1 VAELDGPVGLV
12 INRPAGLMGL
22 EPFLVELME
31 GIEDV
36 FSPLDRSV
44 MFNIATSHEQEI
56 AVWRRWVEHGAVD
69 AVVVLD
75 LYPADDR
82 LAVLAE
88 LQLPAVLLGGP
99 RDALPFSN
107 VYVDSA
113 LGARQAV
120 DALADLGHR
129 RLAYVG
135 GPRRLLHSQ
144 TRSKAFLAR
153 CASRGCTGTIVEGD
167 YYQTSGREATIELL
181 ALTEPP
187 TAIFYDNVVMAVG
200 GLGALTDHG
209 LSVPHDMSNMV
220 WDDTAL
226 SRLTPPGLSVVA
238 VDVRGLGVAV
248 ARAVLAVLRGERVAT
263 YDSPLPEVRLRGS
276 TTAPGRRAP
285 DHADQADQADQEGDS
300 R

>member
-1 VAELDGPVGLV
+1 MADLDGPVGLV

-22 EPFLVELME
+22 EPFLIELME

-99 RDALPFSN
+99 RDALPFTN

-113 LGARQAV
+113 SGARQAV

-144 TRSKAFLAR
+144 TRSEAFLAR
-153 CASRGCTGTIVEGD
+153 CAARGCTGTIVEGD

-181 ALTEPP
+181 AQADPP
-187 TAIFYDNVVMAVG
+187 TAVFYDNVVMAVG
-200 GLGALTDHG
+200 GLGVLTDHG
-209 LSVPHDMSNMV
+209 LSVPHDMSIMV

-248 ARAVLAVLRGERVAT
+248 ARAVLAVLSGERVAT

-276 TTAPGRRAP
+276 TTAPTPPAP
-285 DHADQADQADQEGDS
+285 DPEGPTRS
-300 R
+300 

>member
-1 VAELDGPVGLV
+1 MAEPGGPVGLV

-31 GIEDV
+31 GIEEV

-44 MFNIATSHEQEI
+44 MFNIATSHEREI
-56 AVWRRWVEHGAVD
+56 AVWRRWADHRAVD

-99 RDALPFSN
+99 RDALPFTN

-113 LGARQAV
+113 SGAAQAA

-144 TRSKAFLAR
+144 TRSGAFLGR
-153 CASRGCTGTIVEGD
+153 CAARGCTGTIVEGD

-181 ALTEPP
+181 GLADPP

-200 GLGALTDHG
+200 GLGALADRG
-209 LSVPHDMSNMV
+209 LTVPDDLSIIV

-238 VDVRGLGVAV
+238 VDVHGLGIAV
-248 ARAVLAVLRGERVAT
+248 ARAVLAVLRGEPVAT
-263 YDSPLPEVRLRGS
+263 YDSPQPEVRLRGS
-276 TTAPGRRAP
+276 TTAPPAP
-285 DHADQADQADQEGDS
+285 DPEGPT